1 MSAPEIGCRQRRGL
15 GPAFHRDEAVARI
28 DADRHLPGKGLRRLA
43 DETGVAHRGGADDD
57 AADTLGKPA
66 LDRLHVTDAATKLH
80 REGDPRQDGLDRG
93 RIHRLAG
100 EGAVEIDDVEPL
112 EALRLEGGA
121 LCSGIVVEDRRLVHV
136 ALFQAHALAVLEI
149 DGGEEDH
156 GFHLRK
162 LASSRSPSVWLF
174 SGWNWVPAMLSRPT
188 MAVTDPPWSVTA
200 ITSPG

>member
-1 MSAPEIGCRQRRGL
+1 M
-15 GPAFHRDEAVARI
+15 
-28 DADRHLPGKGLRRLA
+28 
-43 DETGVAHRGGADDD
+43 
-57 AADTLGKPA
+57 
-66 LDRLHVTDAATKLH
+66 
-80 REGDPRQDGLDRG
+80 
-93 RIHRLAG
+93 
-100 EGAVEIDDVEPL
+100 EPL

-162 LASSRSPSVWLF
+162 LASSRSPSV
-174 SGWNWVPAMLSRPT
+174 NWVPAMLSRPT